1 VLILAFDTATDVA
14 TSALVW
20 DGEVLGELT
29 SRPVS
34 VLEDLDAL
42 LRRGGVRDSQIE
54 GIAVGTGPGSFTS
67 LRMGLATAR
76 TLAFALDVGL
86 AGVSTLAALA
96 AGAPG
101 ATPVIDARRR
111 EVFSLLGGQAVVV
124 APAELPVESGRS
136 YVGDGAV
143 RYRDVIEST
152 LAAAVAAQNAGELAA
167 QLQYALDYRVIIE
180 RGVGYL
186 MARDGVDAMTAF
198 NRLRRAAR
206 DTQSKIGDV
215 AQRLVSTGQLPT
227 EALR

>member
-1 VLILAFDTATDVA
+1 VLILAFDTATDIA

-20 DGEVLGELT
+20 DGEVLGELS

-42 LRRGGVRDSQIE
+42 LRRGGVRDSQLE
-54 GIAVGTGPGSFTS
+54 GIVVGTGPGSFTS

-86 AGVSTLAALA
+86 AGVSTLDALA

-111 EVFSLLGGQAVVV
+111 EVFSLADGQAVVV
-124 APAELPVESGRS
+124 APADLRIESGRS

-143 RYRDVIEST
+143 RYRDVIE
-152 LAAAVAAQNAGELAA
+152 AAGGVVPPDDSELHVPRARFHA
-167 QLQYALDYRVIIE
+167 QLANAFGLPDLVEPMYLRVPDVD
-180 RGVGYL
+180 R
-186 MARDGVDAMTAF
+186 ART
-198 NRLRRAAR
+198 
-206 DTQSKIGDV
+206 
-215 AQRLVSTGQLPT
+215 
-227 EALR
+227 

>member
-1 VLILAFDTATDVA
+1 VLILAFDTATDIA

-20 DGEVLGELT
+20 DGEVLGELS

-42 LRRGGVRDSQIE
+42 LRRGGVRDSQLE
-54 GIAVGTGPGSFTS
+54 GIVVGTGPGSFTS

-86 AGVSTLAALA
+86 AGVSTLDALA

-111 EVFSLLGGQAVVV
+111 EVFSLADGQAVVV
-124 APAELPVESGRS
+124 APADLRIESGRS

-143 RYRDVIEST
+143 RYRDVIE
-152 LAAAVAAQNAGELAA
+152 AAGGVVPPDDSEMHVPRARFHA
-167 QLQYALDYRVIIE
+167 QLANAFGLPDLVEPMYLRVPDVD
-180 RGVGYL
+180 RG
-186 MARDGVDAMTAF
+186 RT
-198 NRLRRAAR
+198 
-206 DTQSKIGDV
+206 
-215 AQRLVSTGQLPT
+215 
-227 EALR
+227 